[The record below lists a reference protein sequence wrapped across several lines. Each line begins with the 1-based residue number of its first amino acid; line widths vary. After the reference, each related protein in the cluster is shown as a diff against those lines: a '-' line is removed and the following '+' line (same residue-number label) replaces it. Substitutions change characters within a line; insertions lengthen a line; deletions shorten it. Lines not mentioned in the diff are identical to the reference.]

1 MLRLEIPIL
10 GIASPICGDSLL
22 QVKARSQRDHGAITA
37 RSRRDHGPITA
48 QVKAQPASVEMTY
61 AYGTFLTTKTGT
73 SYT

>member
-1 MLRLEIPIL
+1 V
-10 GIASPICGDSLL
+10 SPL
-22 QVKARSQRDHGAITA
+22 
-37 RSRRDHGPITA
+37 